1 MRVCAGS
8 VLSSLHSSVLAQ
20 GYVKRRTCC
29 CGSRQIPLEGCTSV
43 SQQHDTRA
51 PPDLAH
57 LQHFGRRG
65 DPKMNP
71 SGRDV
76 SMWFDVAK

>member
-1 MRVCAGS
+1 MCAGS
-8 VLSSLHSSVLAQ
+8 VLSSLHSSELAQ

-29 CGSRQIPLEGCTSV
+29 CGSRQIPLEGCTSI
-43 SQQHDTRA
+43 SQRHDTRA
-51 PPDLAH
+51 PPDLANT
-57 LQHFGRRG
+57 FGRGGG

-76 SMWFDVAK
+76 SMWFNMAK